1 MQKKVGVILVN
12 YNGEK
17 YIANC
22 VNSLLNQTYQNIAIL
37 LWDNHSS
44 DASVEVVRHKY
55 PQIYLVESKYNYGY
69 AKANNLAV
77 NKMFRIEAELEYILL
92 LNVDT
97 VAEPSLIE
105 NLLSK
110 ADENTV
116 TTAHIYLDKFGKQI
130 WYAGGELQLDMGRSD
145 HLYLKNC
152 KEAQRVTFVSG
163 CCMLIHRDIIKRF
176 GLFDPAYYMYY
187 EDTDLCMRWYMHN
200 VCMYYIPQ
208 ARLWHKVGASVGGV
222 RNPVKE
228 YYMVRNRLYFMDKYK
243 RYMRTR
249 KIVIICAM
257 LKDVLLDFSEY
268 RGGMIRATGLGI
280 LDFYFKKM
288 GPVRYKLD

>member
-1 MQKKVGVILVN
+1 MKKRVGVILVN

-22 VNSLLNQTYQNIAIL
+22 INSLLNQTYQNIAIMV
-37 LWDNHSS
+37 WDNHSS
-44 DASVEVVRHKY
+44 DASAEIVRQTY
-55 PQIYLVESKYNYGY
+55 PRIYLVESKHNYGF

-77 NKMFRIEAELEYILL
+77 KKIFHIEAALEYVLL

-130 WYAGGELQLDMGRSD
+130 WYAGGELQLDMGGSD

-152 KEAQRVTFVSG
+152 KEAQRVSFVSG

-187 EDTDLCMRWYMHN
+187 EDTDLCMRWYMQG
-200 VCMYYIPQ
+200 VRMYYIPQ
-208 ARLWHKVGASVGGV
+208 ARLWHKVGGSIGGV
-222 RNPVKE
+222 KTPAKE
-228 YYMVRNRLYFMDKYK
+228 YYMVRNRLYFMNKYK
-243 RYMRTR
+243 KYMGTR
-249 KIVIICAM
+249 KIKIIFTM
-257 LKDVLLDFSEY
+257 LKEVLSDFWEGRSSL
-268 RGGMIRATGLGI
+268 IKAAVLGI

-288 GPVRYKLD
+288 GFVRHKLD